1 MNLTIGHLGC
11 HCCRHYKYS
20 RNFLDQLW
28 KHSGSNPIMQSAHL
42 YSHHHH
48 LIIRNK
54 KLQES
59 IILPRN
65 LIRNLQFFIVKGFRG
80 CKRTKEKC
88 KFAIHSSSCNNLND
102 HLNVNNYNNDN
113 DCKSSITINH
123 SWKKWYD
130 VE

>member
-65 LIRNLQFFIVKGFRG
+65 LIRNIDLQFFLLKVSGDVKEL
-80 CKRTKEKC
+80 KK
-88 KFAIHSSSCNNLND
+88 NLS
-102 HLNVNNYNNDN
+102 LPFIPLPVIILMIILMLI
-113 DCKSSITINH
+113 ITIMIMIVNH
-123 SWKKWYD
+123 Q
-130 VE
+130 

>member
-20 RNFLDQLW
+20 RNFLDQIW

-65 LIRNLQFFIVKGFRG
+65 LIRNIDLQFFIVKGFRG
-80 CKRTKEKC
+80 CKRTEEKC
-88 KFAIHSSSCNNLND
+88 KFAILP
-102 HLNVNNYNNDN
+102 LPVIILMIILMLI
-113 DCKSSITINH
+113 ITIMIMIVNH
-123 SWKKWYD
+123 Q
-130 VE
+130 